1 MLQKSRMRRYFCD
14 SVCTLITLREIDLGL
29 IKRYE
34 PDLKTAIF
42 TDAKT
47 VIGSIIDYATR
58 KVLDLIV
65 IRRTG
70 VNRFLMA
77 SVQIAF

>member
-1 MLQKSRMRRYFCD
+1 MCKNEC
-14 SVCTLITLREIDLGL
+14 I
-29 IKRYE
+29 